1 MENNFKITLPML
13 DAPYGVSGEEDAPA
27 KAMRE
32 AMGGLYDE
40 YFEDALGNQFF
51 VRKGKPGGKKIVLC
65 GHLDEVGFII
75 YNILPNGYVKI
86 LPVGYHDD
94 RVVINQRLA
103 IMGDKG
109 IVSGVTG
116 SIPIHVLDH
125 SAEAKP
131 TKIQDLLVD
140 VGTSSA
146 EETRA
151 LGVEI
156 GNYVAFEARGE
167 FLNGGKYYSGKSVD
181 DRSGCA
187 VIVETFRALKD
198 MDVDATVYG
207 VGTVQEEV
215 GMRGGGVVAHRT
227 EPDLLLAIDVT
238 LTNDFPGMEEM
249 NPVGMGKGPAIKY
262 YDWDGELGMTGNNTP
277 KKLTKFFVETAVAN
291 NIPFQREVM
300 MGGGTDAWSGSLA
313 GNGCLAGG
321 ISIPSRYMHTAVGT
335 VHLDDLVNV
344 TKLVLAVIE
353 KF

>member
-1 MENNFKITLPML
+1 ML

-198 MDVDATVYG
+198 MNVDATVYG

-215 GMRGGGVVAHRT
+215 GCRGARTVGQLVEPTIVFSLDVGIAGDVPGVTPIQAQ
-227 EPDLLLAIDVT
+227 AK
-238 LTNDFPGMEEM
+238 
-249 NPVGMGKGPAIKY
+249 MGKGPILYLMDAGLVGHKGLRQFVVNIAE
-262 YDWDGELGMTGNNTP
+262 ELEIP
-277 KKLTKFFVETAVAN
+277 VQFETL
-291 NIPFQREVM
+291 P
-300 MGGGTDAWSGSLA
+300 GGGTDAGAMHLTNA
-313 GNGCLAGG
+313 GAPALSIG
-321 ISIPSRYMHTAVGT
+321 IASRYIHSHTSMIHRDDYDYTVKLMTEVMKRLNTET
-335 VHLDDLVNV
+335 VHEIVMD
-344 TKLVLAVIE
+344 
-353 KF
+353 